1 MAWGR
6 LRICL
11 KVGCGAAAN
20 VIDITLEDNAVW
32 QVTGTSLIHSLTI
45 SGDSSVIIPEGVTLT
60 VNGIDYS
67 GCTMTAGSY
76 CKQEQRRIRNL
87 INQDITGAILTD
99 SSSSVSVNLDAG
111 STWTLTGDSYVSS
124 FNGDLSNINLNG
136 YTLYVNGVA
145 VTK

>member
-1 MAWGR
+1 
-6 LRICL
+6 
-11 KVGCGAAAN
+11 VGCGAAAN

-76 CKQEQRRIRNL
+76 
-87 INQDITGAILTD
+87 
-99 SSSSVSVNLDAG
+99 
-111 STWTLTGDSYVSS
+111 
-124 FNGDLSNINLNG
+124 
-136 YTLYVNGVA
+136 
-145 VTK
+145 